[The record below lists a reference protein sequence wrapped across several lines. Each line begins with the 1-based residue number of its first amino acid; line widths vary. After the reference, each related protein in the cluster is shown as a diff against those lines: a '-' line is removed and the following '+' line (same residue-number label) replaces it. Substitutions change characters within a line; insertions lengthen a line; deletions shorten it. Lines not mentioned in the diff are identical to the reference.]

1 MLTRGSDDVLKN
13 EPQIIVIILIDYS
26 FVNFPGESSYP

>member
-1 MLTRGSDDVLKN
+1 MLTRVSDDVLKT

-26 FVNFPGESSYP
+26 FGNFHEDSSYP